1 MGYRMA
7 VWSRHCAPVGAF
19 PAPPDRYNATDPAS
33 PAQLPST
40 YHNTAIQNP
49 APKPSKLIAA
59 QITPVISDT
68 TRYANIFSVS
78 CIQLRVVEKYP

>member
-1 MGYRMA
+1 MGYRMT
-7 VWSRHCAPVGAF
+7 VWSCHCAPVWAF

-59 QITPVISDT
+59 QITPVINDT
-68 TRYANIFSVS
+68 TRYANIFSVP
-78 CIQLRVVEKYP
+78 CIHLWAEQK